1 MKWKKPA
8 AVGAAPS
15 EVERRM
21 KLHRASILTKVVV
34 LALLIA
40 TATALLNL
48 RGQIQ
53 TAQADLEQMRA
64 QVDAQIQVNA
74 DLADAVDN
82 SDDPDRQADIAR
94 SKLGLVEQ
102 GEKVFYFT
110 N

>member
-8 AVGAAPS
+8 AVGAVPA
-15 EVERRM
+15 EVERPM

-34 LALLIA
+34 LVLLIA

-48 RGQIQ
+48 RSQIQ
-53 TAQADLEQMRA
+53 TAQADLEQARA

-74 DLADAVDN
+74 DLADAVAN
-82 SDDPDRQADIAR
+82 SDDPERQADIAR

-102 GEKVFYFT
+102 GEQVFYFT